1 MPCGD
6 NSAGDEWYA
15 AKEKDEKNRRDDLA
29 RMLCFM
35 CGEMIYGA
43 GGKEAEKVFNTNPK
57 LREWWEKH
65 CAADFGRLV
74 GEMGSYIATETQV
87 CLAAEE
93 HLPTKA
99 DVVNHFIAEAEKVHA
114 VSRFHKEWFFG
125 HCYDS
130 AIAGREVFHGQG

>member
-43 GGKEAEKVFNTNPK
+43 GGKEAEKVYSGK
-57 LREWWEKH
+57 YQ
-65 CAADFGRLV
+65 
-74 GEMGSYIATETQV
+74 GENI
-87 CLAAEE
+87 
-93 HLPTKA
+93 
-99 DVVNHFIAEAEKVHA
+99 
-114 VSRFHKEWFFG
+114 
-125 HCYDS
+125 
-130 AIAGREVFHGQG
+130 